1 MKNISLLAASLFI
14 ILTITFATNESN
26 FASNTFKLVS
36 NSSNT
41 EYLLDTHAQVRNSRI
56 YIDEI
61 YKLQQY
67 TDLLVNKL
75 YLPPYPSFQSFI
87 KIKRNL
93 NKTITPT
100 CHYFDQLMLTT
111 GKLKSPFKH
120 DAIHCKNALESLL
133 VVLRD
138 LQQGKHSQIK
148 LEHQKLSIINNQLVN
163 QLVNQLKD
171 YEDLYVVN

>member
-1 MKNISLLAASLFI
+1 MKNISLLVASLFI
-14 ILTITFATNESN
+14 IVTITFATNESN

-41 EYLLDTHAQVRNSRI
+41 EYLSDTHTEVRNSRI

-163 QLVNQLKD
+163 QLKD

>member
-1 MKNISLLAASLFI
+1 MRNISLLAASLFI
-14 ILTITFATNESN
+14 ILTIAFATNESD
-26 FASNTFKLVS
+26 FTSNTVKLVS
-36 NSSNT
+36 TSSNT
-41 EYLLDTHAQVRNSRI
+41 EHLLDTHADVKSSRI
-56 YIDEI
+56 YMDEI

-75 YLPPYPSFQSFI
+75 YLPPYPSYQSFI

-100 CHYFDQLMLTT
+100 CLYFDELMLIT

-120 DAIHCKNALESLL
+120 DAMHCKNALDSML
-133 VVLRD
+133 VVLLD

-148 LEHQKLSIINNQLVN
+148 LEHQKVSIINNH
-163 QLVNQLKD
+163 LVNQLKG

>member
-1 MKNISLLAASLFI
+1 MRNISLLAASLFI
-14 ILTITFATNESN
+14 ILIITFATNQSD
-26 FASNTFKLVS
+26 FTSNTVKLVS
-36 NSSNT
+36 TSSNT
-41 EYLLDTHAQVRNSRI
+41 EYLLDTHADVKSSRI

-75 YLPPYPSFQSFI
+75 YLPPYPSYQSFI

-100 CHYFDQLMLTT
+100 CLYFDELMLTT
-111 GKLKSPFKH
+111 RKLKSPFKQ
-120 DAIHCKNALESLL
+120 DAMHCKNALDSML
-133 VVLRD
+133 VVLFD

-148 LEHQKLSIINNQLVN
+148 LMHQKISIINNH
-163 QLVNQLKD
+163 LVNQLKG